1 MKRYPFILNLLIV
14 SATLFT
20 QAACSKAD
28 DNNSDLQETV
38 VQNNVQSGE
47 WRITSFIDDGNDE
60 TSDFNGYIFNFGSN
74 GTVTSSSSST
84 TYTGTWSVTRS
95 NSNDDSP
102 DSDLKFNILF
112 NLTNQFEEISEDWN
126 IISQSSSKI
135 ELIHISGGN
144 GGTDNLTFQRI

>member
-112 NLTNQFEEISEDWN
+112 NLTNQFEDISEDWN